1 MTTALILSG
10 GGARGA
16 YQVGVLRAVLEILDA
31 NAQPFDV
38 ICGTS
43 AGAINAA
50 YYVAHAHRP
59 RYGMVRL
66 HHVWRNLKASHIY
79 DTSWRSVLR
88 TTARLGAGAFRAH
101 GNSRPSSLLDN
112 RPLERLLARWVDF
125 AAVHA
130 NLANGRV
137 RNLCINA
144 MNYSTGESVA
154 FYEGAPVAPWRRL
167 HRHGEPA
174 TLTLDHIMAS
184 SAIPILFPPRAING
198 HYYGDG
204 ALRQLNP
211 LSPAL
216 HLGARRL
223 FVIGVSSN
231 RRNRGKPVRE
241 LQPTIAQMAG
251 HLLNREFIDNL
262 EADIEQ
268 AEVINTLLDDCAYHQ
283 SAEPPAQ
290 KVEFLV
296 ITPSIPFDELAAKY
310 IDRQPSNMRLLFRL
324 LGARGQG
331 AGASFA
337 SFLLFDGG
345 FCQELSNTGY
355 CDGRDNAEAIR
366 KFFGSERG
374 DQV

>member
-16 YQVGVLRAVLEILDA
+16 YQVGVLRAVLEILDTTR
-31 NAQPFDV
+31 QPFDIV
-38 ICGTS
+38 CGTS

-50 YYVAHAHRP
+50 YYVAYAHRP
-59 RYGMVRL
+59 RFGMVRL
-66 HHVWRNLKASHIY
+66 HHVWRNLSAAGIY
-79 DTSWRSVLR
+79 DTSWGSVLA
-88 TTARLGAGAFRAH
+88 TTARFGAGVFRIRQPRKPL
-101 GNSRPSSLLDN
+101 SILDN
-112 RPLERLLARWVDF
+112 KPLERLLTRWLDF
-125 AAVHA
+125 PTIRA
-130 NLANGRV
+130 NLQSGCV

-144 MNYSTGESVA
+144 INYSTGESVA
-154 FYEGAPVAPWRRL
+154 FYEGQPVQAWQRL

-174 TLTLDHIMAS
+174 TLTLDHVMAS
-184 SAIPILFPPRAING
+184 AAIPILFPPRLING

-231 RRNRGKPVRE
+231 KQGRKLQHRPM
-241 LQPTIAQMAG
+241 QPTIAQMAG

-268 AEVINTLLDDCAYHQ
+268 AEMINELLDDCRLLAGRDT
-283 SAEPPAQ
+283 PTQ
-290 KVEFLV
+290 KVDILV
-296 ITPSIPFDELAAKY
+296 ITPSKPFDEMAARY
-310 IDRQPSNMRLLFRL
+310 IDRQPASMRLLFRL

-355 CDGRDNAEAIR
+355 RDGRDNAEAIR
-366 KFFGSERG
+366 RFFS
-374 DQV
+374 